1 MIHQPDT
8 AMPGVR
14 ESAAL
19 VTEQLILQE
28 RR

>member
-19 VTEQLILQE
+19 VTEQLILQ
-28 RR
+28 